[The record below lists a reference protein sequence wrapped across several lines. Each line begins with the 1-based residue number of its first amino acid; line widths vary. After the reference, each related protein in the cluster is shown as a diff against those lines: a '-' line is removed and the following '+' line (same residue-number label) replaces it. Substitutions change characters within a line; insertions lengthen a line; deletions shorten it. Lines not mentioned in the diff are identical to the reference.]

1 MHAKREAVVGDLVRV
16 ITASKWAAKATI
28 TEVVEEQFPPPAYP
42 FPITYQIRGNIT
54 TKEAIAYGCFPP
66 DRVQSMLAD
75 VQDGYD
81 EEEYQITS
89 YLDFMIQANY
99 SIQVYSFLESDAN
112 RPLLFVKQV
121 PNLIICF
128 TSFDVETGPVL
139 EALQLP
145 HELSGVRITG
155 LLLDEEKPTK
165 ATKQFV
171 SRVVQNRFPCFWVGE
186 NGWDSEAV
194 QLLCVEESA
203 PSAFLFDANGFCESS
218 GGVDDC
224 IEAYLIKTLL
234 DKEESKAGGNG
245 AVVAD
250 LNAWQE
256 VKQLV
261 PKFQL
266 GAKWKTTRVVF
277 PKDQSPPS
285 QVIQISGPV
294 YEEQEAQVR
303 ASALSRFDCHR
314 VQVVTHADPLRITS
328 TCHTCTQ
335 QQSSKYVC
343 LVCNLS
349 LCPTCAKAHN
359 KTDPLVILSH
369 GDLSRAI
376 LGVGHVIKDAE
387 QIIGTGDN
395 HPDIGCDCCL
405 VALAGEVTRFKN
417 LAKMEHDLC
426 QGCFLALIKAS
437 NGKEVDEEDI
447 DDRFNCHPQDPFCE
461 IKCSRGVAFNRIHGN
476 KTTTRINPKVPQGHT
491 AFSWTTSIGIPELT
505 LPQGHTNFSWGR
517 MH

>member
-16 ITASKWAAKATI
+16 ITASKWAQKATI
-28 TEVVEEQFPPPAYP
+28 TEVVEEQFPAPAYP
-42 FPITYQIRGNIT
+42 FPITYQIRGSIT
-54 TKEAIAYGCFPP
+54 TREAIAYGCFPP

-99 SIQVYSFLESDAN
+99 SIRVYSFLELDAS

-128 TSFDVETGPVL
+128 TSFDAETGPVL

-145 HELSGVRITG
+145 RELSGLRITG
-155 LLLDEEKPTK
+155 LLLDEEKPTR

-186 NGWDSEAV
+186 NGWGSEAV

-203 PSAFLFDANGFCESS
+203 PSAFLFDANGFCECS

-224 IEAYLIKTLL
+224 IEAYLVRTLL
-234 DKEESKAGGNG
+234 NKDAEEEKGLA
-245 AVVAD
+245 VAD
-250 LNAWQE
+250 LSAWQE
-256 VKQLV
+256 VQKLV
-261 PKFQL
+261 PEFQL
-266 GAKWKTTRVVF
+266 GARWKTTRVVF
-277 PKDQSPPS
+277 PKDSSPPS
-285 QVIQISGPV
+285 QVIQISGAV
-294 YEEQEAQVR
+294 YEEQEARVR

-314 VQVVTHADPLRITS
+314 VQVVTHADPLRVTP
-328 TCHTCTQ
+328 TCHACAQ
-335 QQSSKYVC
+335 QTSKYAC

-349 LCPTCAKAHN
+349 LCPSCAKTHD
-359 KTDPLVILSH
+359 KTDPLAILSH

-376 LGVGHVIKDAE
+376 LGVGHVLKDPE
-387 QIIGTGDN
+387 QTVGAGES

-405 VALAGEVTRFKN
+405 VALAGEATRFKN

-426 QGCFLALIKAS
+426 QGCFLALVKAS

-461 IKCSRGVAFNRIHGN
+461 IKCSRGVTFNRTRGS
-476 KTTTRINPKVPQGHT
+476 KTSPAAVVAKIPQGHT
-491 AFSWTTSIGIPELT
+491 AFSWTPIVATV
-505 LPQGHTNFSWGR
+505 PQGHTSFSWGR
-517 MH
+517 TH